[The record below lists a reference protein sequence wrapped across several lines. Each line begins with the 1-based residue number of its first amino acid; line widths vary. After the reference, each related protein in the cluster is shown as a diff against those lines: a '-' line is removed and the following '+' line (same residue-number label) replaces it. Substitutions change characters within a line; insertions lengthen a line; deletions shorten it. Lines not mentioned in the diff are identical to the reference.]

1 MRKVYATLVLMCL
14 FLSGHVFGQCNLLP
28 NAIPG
33 IILDYQSTNLL
44 NCSGVGYNPI
54 RARYY
59 GVRAGNPGFPLET
72 WSATGTQLYTTTAGF
87 DWRGMW
93 WNPNTNQ
100 LEGNG
105 YSGSG
110 MWRANL
116 DGNGYALN
124 TGASIFTGMA
134 QPDAQSCG
142 DYDPVANEVIYYF
155 NGRIYRYSRATN
167 AAISNY
173 LLVGCPVG
181 LGNLNSTTVVYTGCA
196 GREIGILDYV
206 LKRLYL
212 FQKNTGI
219 YQGMCQL
226 PGTAVT
232 SASFRTSWANGYLWL
247 FDLGTGNWFSYQIFD
262 LILPVAVDANAD
274 WISADASEVVW
285 ECNANQNFSR
295 FEVERSVDGANFSR
309 IGQIEAANISMESE
323 NRKQWRFQDLS
334 TPHSE
339 VVYYRVKVIG
349 QDNEVAYSDVM
360 TLHRMNQFAL
370 DINAWPVPADDRL
383 TVTFAEA
390 KAGTLLEVVDVS
402 GKLVFQ
408 QAISADLKKEA
419 SMEMD
424 TRNWSNG
431 IYLLR
436 MKDASGKFKFQ
447 RLVIQH

>member
-1 MRKVYATLVLMCL
+1 M
-14 FLSGHVFGQCNLLP
+14 SGHVFGQCNLLP

-54 RARYY
+54 R
-59 GVRAGNPGFPLET
+59 
-72 WSATGTQLYTTTAGF
+72 GTQLYTTTAGF

-142 DYDPVANEVIYYF
+142 DYDPVANGVIYYF

-196 GREIGILDYV
+196 GREIG
-206 LKRLYL
+206 
-212 FQKNTGI
+212 T
-219 YQGMCQL
+219 
-226 PGTAVT
+226 
-232 SASFRTSWANGYLWL
+232 
-247 FDLGTGNWFSYQIFD
+247 
-262 LILPVAVDANAD
+262 
-274 WISADASEVVW
+274 
-285 ECNANQNFSR
+285 
-295 FEVERSVDGANFSR
+295 
-309 IGQIEAANISMESE
+309 
-323 NRKQWRFQDLS
+323 
-334 TPHSE
+334 
-339 VVYYRVKVIG
+339 
-349 QDNEVAYSDVM
+349 
-360 TLHRMNQFAL
+360 
-370 DINAWPVPADDRL
+370 
-383 TVTFAEA
+383 
-390 KAGTLLEVVDVS
+390 
-402 GKLVFQ
+402 
-408 QAISADLKKEA
+408 
-419 SMEMD
+419 
-424 TRNWSNG
+424 
-431 IYLLR
+431 
-436 MKDASGKFKFQ
+436 
-447 RLVIQH
+447 